1 MVYGFSSACGK
12 KWKVRSTPFS
22 VQIEKQKAWLGIQL
36 GVRQLYVSLT
46 SVWQVYKASSVYK
59 MGLSPKESV
68 WETHVRYIGDMLT
81 GLAECPPLLH
91 RSMEYHWLFLSH
103 FPHYPS
109 LFPECNTHL
118 LFVSLT
124 QNVGT
129 FILSVWLSPKICWCC
144 WKQDGPQKCFQLRY
158 QTKMNK
164 WRVQFGCHRV
174 QRLQH
179 GVTTFSKTVVCL
191 WNAFPGHFL
200 IQNKLSGSNRGL

>member
-1 MVYGFSSACGK
+1 MVFLQHVGRNEKYEVLHSLYKLRSKKPGWVSSLELDSC
-12 KWKVRSTPFS
+12 
-22 VQIEKQKAWLGIQL
+22 
-36 GVRQLYVSLT
+36 VSLWPL
-46 SVWQVYKASSVYK
+46 VWQVYKASSVYK

-91 RSMEYHWLFLSH
+91 RSMKYHWLFLSH
-103 FPHYPS
+103 FLHYPS

-200 IQNKLSGSNRGL
+200 IQDKLSGSNRGL